1 MAATPVGPADLPEDQ
16 RIWLAAH
23 GIAWEMDGGD

>member
-16 RIWLAAH
+16 RNWLATH
-23 GIAWEMDGGD
+23 GITWEADGGD